1 MLHYLATNTKIKYS
15 TWRLILLKG
24 LHFHVRHHH
33 FAVFLLN
40 NKKASK
46 QVFIYVLLGFFPLQI
61 LRTHKIILLVGDE
74 LQFVRLS
81 CSITSPSSTTV
92 NSPVCTMPF
101 LFSKESFNCSF
112 TLSTRGKK
120 KS

>member
-1 MLHYLATNTKIKYS
+1 M
-15 TWRLILLKG
+15 KG

-40 NKKASK
+40 KKEIK
-46 QVFIYVLLGFFPLQI
+46 QVFIYFFQVFFPLQT
-61 LRTHKIILLVGDE
+61 LKTHKVGLLVGDE
-74 LQFVRLS
+74 LQFVRFS
-81 CSITSPSSTTV
+81 CSIANPSSTTV

-112 TLSTRGKK
+112 TLSTRKK
-120 KS
+120 KILI